1 VRGERKL
8 LIETVS
14 VAHKG
19 LTHVGIF
26 FETEGLG
33 GVACGLEEGLVVRR
47 AEDLRQ
53 TGLILGN
60 PLRRGEGSG
69 GFVEAFARDVLLA
82 DDYDHAGEQTLENV
96 QDIADRSGAVAEGG
110 ECRTVE
116 DHLPL
121 DSTLGGEKRG
131 GVDRDLDAQRGG
143 TRQAVG
149 GLEGTGTFDAEE
161 HTRVRGGHIAPAVA
175 FDEVGLEPEEP
186 TVGTGVGGAEGVRT
200 GERDAGPGCPVV
212 HALYAA
218 GETDDGGVGHG
229 GRGEG
234 RGRTRGKR
242 FG

>member
-1 VRGERKL
+1 MLGF
-8 LIETVS
+8 
-14 VAHKG
+14 
-19 LTHVGIF
+19 F

-121 DSTLGGEKRG
+121 DSTLGRKKG
-131 GVDRDLDAQRGG
+131 GCVYWDLDAHSGG
-143 TRQAVG
+143 PGQTIGRLERTR
-149 GLEGTGTFDAEE
+149 TFDGEE
-161 HTRVRGGHIAPAVA
+161 HARVWGSNVVPTV
-175 FDEVGLEPEEP
+175 FLDEVGLEPEQP
-186 TVGTGVGGAEGVRT
+186 PVGTGVGGTESVCG
-200 GERDAGPGCPVV
+200 GERDTSPGSPVV
-212 HALYAA
+212 HPLYA
-218 GETDDGGVGHG
+218 TRKRDDGERGVGHCG
-229 GRGEG
+229 RGTEDRRWRWARRGEG
-234 RGRTRGKR
+234 GPGGRRVLMG
-242 FG
+242 